1 MKKMKTS
8 THNLMQEYEEKIRS
22 ARPGST
28 TKLRSTRFI
37 FPATYRS
44 SCQVLCKKGVPKYF
58 AKFTGKH
65 LCQSFFFNKVAGLS
79 L

>member
-28 TKLRSTRFI
+28 TKLRSTRLI
-37 FPATYRS
+37 CPCHLQKQLS
-44 SCQVLCKKGVPKYF
+44 GVM
-58 AKFTGKH
+58 
-65 LCQSFFFNKVAGLS
+65 
-79 L
+79 